1 MAIRRRQQVEVAL
14 LTKAVATEDT
24 PALRRPSEVSGK
36 HAGDI
41 APLPPMSLMA
51 YISSQLLMDA
61 TFFSRAVAGQA
72 SEYYAAQWAVAHQ
85 VAENP

>member
-1 MAIRRRQQVEVAL
+1 MRARERLRRVLPMAIRRRQQVEVAL

-36 HAGDI
+36 HAGEI

-51 YISSQLLMDA
+51 YISSQLLMGA
-61 TFFSRAVAGQA
+61 TFFSRAVAGQ
-72 SEYYAAQWAVAHQ
+72 E
-85 VAENP
+85 